1 MARTALDMSV
11 KDLAASASVSTNTL
25 VRFER
30 GEELKPRT
38 ISAIRSALESA
49 GIIFINGDYQEP
61 VAPVFVSRLRQPN
74 ARLTASHD
82 ESRHALKRFEL
93 TTRGLSHVAGGGSV
107 PSLRIARYLR

>member
-1 MARTALDMSV
+1 MAILLPVQCKMARTALNMSV

-49 GIIFINGDYQEP
+49 GIIFIDGDYQ
-61 VAPVFVSRLRQPN
+61 
-74 ARLTASHD
+74 
-82 ESRHALKRFEL
+82 
-93 TTRGLSHVAGGGSV
+93 GAGGPGIRLKI
-107 PSLRIARYLR
+107 PTAER

>member
-1 MARTALDMSV
+1 MARTALDTRV

-49 GIIFINGDYQEP
+49 GIIFIDGDYQG
-61 VAPVFVSRLRQPN
+61 AGDTGIRLKTP
-74 ARLTASHD
+74 TA
-82 ESRHALKRFEL
+82 ER
-93 TTRGLSHVAGGGSV
+93 
-107 PSLRIARYLR
+107 